1 MAIVNCPK
9 CDSKIS
15 SRTTL
20 CPYCGFLRGEA
31 AEEALQEFRR
41 RKLRDRVYHLKMT
54 SYAALT
60 LLLAAFAWYL
70 ADMSGFRERALMGPY
85 VLSTIGAVGY
95 LIARVYL
102 YKSKV
107 ALKKIGF

>member
-15 SRTTL
+15 SRTML
-20 CPYCGFLRGEA
+20 CPYCGFQRGEA

-41 RKLRDRVYHLKMT
+41 RKLVDRVYHLKMF

-70 ADMSGFRERALMGPY
+70 MDTSGFQVRASAGPY
-85 VLSTIGAVGY
+85 VLSTIGAAAY
-95 LIARVYL
+95 LITRVYL
-102 YKSKV
+102 YISKA
-107 ALKKIGF
+107 ALRKIGS